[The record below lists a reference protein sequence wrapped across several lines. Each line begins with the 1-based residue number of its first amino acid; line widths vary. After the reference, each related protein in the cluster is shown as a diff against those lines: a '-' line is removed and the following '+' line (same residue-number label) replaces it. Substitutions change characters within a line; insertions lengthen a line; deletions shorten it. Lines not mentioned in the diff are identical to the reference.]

1 MDYEQILYEVTDG
14 VAVITMNR
22 PDRMNAMTLTMGG
35 EIRAAM
41 QAASDDASVKAI
53 VLTGAGKGFC
63 AGADAARLSN
73 TAAGGAKEVE
83 PLPNAGA
90 IEGGLEISEGFGAKY
105 TYLTTVPKPVIAAMN
120 GAAVGVGLV
129 MALFCDMRICSA
141 KAKLGTAFARRG
153 MAAEYGLAWLLPRL
167 VGPSKALDL
176 LYSAR
181 IVTGEEAERMG
192 LVDRAVAP
200 EDVLSEAMDYAR
212 MIATECSP
220 RSTRVMKDLVYR
232 SMIQSMDEAQVS
244 AEEELQA
251 ALKSDDFREGIAA
264 WQEKRAPAFT
274 GT

>member
-1 MDYEQILYEVTDG
+1 MGYEQIVYDVADG
-14 VAVITMNR
+14 VATVTMNR

-41 QAASDDASVKAI
+41 QAASDDPEVKAI
-53 VLTGAGKGFC
+53 VLTGAGRGFC
-63 AGADAARLSN
+63 AGADAARLQN
-73 TAAGGAKEVE
+73 TAAGGQRETE
-83 PLPNAGA
+83 PLPNAGP
-90 IEGGLEISEGFGAKY
+90 IQGGLEVAQGYGAKY
-105 TYLTTVPKPVIAAMN
+105 TYLSTVPKPVIAAVN

-129 MALFCDMRICSA
+129 MALWCDIRICSA
-141 KAKLGTAFARRG
+141 GAKLGTAFARRG

-167 VGPSKALDL
+167 VGPSRALDL

-200 EDVLSEAMDYAR
+200 DAVLAEAQDYAR
-212 MIATECSP
+212 MIAAECSP

-232 SMIQSMDEAQVS
+232 AMVQSIDEAQMS
-244 AEEELQA
+244 ADVELQA

-264 WQEKRAPAFT
+264 WQDKRAPRFT
-274 GT
+274 GS